1 MAKRVYH
8 NRRKTKRPWLD
19 KTRIMVLL
27 GLTLIAVG
35 VATLW
40 AYVSSAQGPLVAA
53 WLIFLDQSLGWARYL
68 IPLLLFGLGV
78 WTIRQGNKRP
88 WRWPWLELTG
98 AFVILIVALA
108 LTSLLFDNPLVATQA
123 SAGGTV
129 GRMVGTGVRVLVGQP
144 SAIILLLVCGIAGLI
159 LILHIPFKSVVWSV
173 GIVLVWVASL
183 FQRFGFL
190 VARGWR
196 WFKHMVERKPQA
208 VKLSAILPI
217 AQGPAHPEAATTHP
231 AGIKKTLTTSPQRKE
246 GTDPS
251 SDVEEVNTD
260 GNIRGITSWVLPSVA
275 DMLLVRQDSQMSLGD
290 IRNKARIIE
299 ETLRSLGVPATV
311 VEVNPGP
318 VVTQFGIEPGF
329 VERYGRDGEVQRS
342 KVKVSRIAALSNDLA
357 LALAASPIRIET
369 PVPGKG
375 IVGLEVPNGLLATV
389 GLRGVIES
397 TEFKALDARLA
408 LAIGRDVS
416 GGAVVA
422 DLAKLPHLLI
432 AGATNSGKSVC
443 LNAIISCLL
452 LHNTPDELK
461 LVLVDPKRVELS
473 QYDGIP
479 HLLAPV
485 VVERERVISVLNWL
499 TREMDRR
506 YRVFS
511 AAGARN
517 IGVYNESAQKNGEE
531 KLPFIVLVIDELAD
545 LMIVSP
551 EDVERAVC
559 RLAQMA
565 RATGIHLVIAIQ
577 RPSVDVV
584 TGLIKANFPA
594 RIAFAVTSQVD
605 SRVIIDSPGADKLL
619 GRGDA
624 LLMAPD
630 SPQLARVQG
639 CYVSEGELSRLVQ
652 FWKAQVVSPAPN
664 TAPQNASGPGL
675 QQTLWPLEPAGNEPD
690 QADELILARAREV
703 IRREGRAS
711 VTLLQRNLGIGYTR
725 ASRLI
730 DQLEREGLIG
740 PATGTSK
747 AREIKTENTEEKS
760 IE

>member
-8 NRRKTKRPWLD
+8 NRRKSTHRWLD
-19 KTRIMVLL
+19 KTKVMVGL
-27 GLTLIAVG
+27 GLMLIVIG

-40 AYVSSAQGPLVAA
+40 AFVSSIQGPLVST
-53 WLIFLDQSLGWARYL
+53 WLTFLNHNLGWAAYL
-68 IPLLLFGLGV
+68 IPFLLSGLGV
-78 WTIRQGNKRP
+78 WIIRQGGKRP
-88 WRWPWLELTG
+88 WRWPWLAITG
-98 AFVILIVALA
+98 AFIVLVVALA
-108 LTSLLFDNPLVATQA
+108 LTSLLFDNPLSA
-123 SAGGTV
+123 SQSGVGGAL
-129 GRMVGTGVRVLVGQP
+129 GRMVGAGVRALVGQAI
-144 SAIILLLVCGIAGLI
+144 AIILLLLCGVTGFALV
-159 LILHIPFKSVVWSV
+159 LHIPLKSVVWFV
-173 GIVLVWVASL
+173 GTALVWVASL
-183 FQRFGFL
+183 FQRLGFL
-190 VARGWR
+190 AARGWR
-196 WFKHMVERKPQA
+196 WFKQGVERKVPA
-208 VKLSAILPI
+208 AKPPASLPI
-217 AQGPAHPEAATTHP
+217 SQKPLLSEASSTQKVGASSP
-231 AGIKKTLTTSPQRKE
+231 TSNPKAKDRVGTSLEIGEE
-246 GTDPS
+246 GSEGGT
-251 SDVEEVNTD
+251 
-260 GNIRGITSWVLPSVA
+260 RGVASWVLPSVA

-290 IRNKARIIE
+290 IRTKARIIE

-329 VERYGRDGEVQRS
+329 VERLGRDGEVQRA

-357 LALAASPIRIET
+357 LALAASPIRIEA

-375 IVGLEVPNGLLATV
+375 IVGLEVPNGLHATV

-397 TEFKALDARLA
+397 PEFKAVNGKLTLA
-408 LAIGRDVS
+408 LGRDVS

-422 DLAKLPHLLI
+422 DLAKLPHLLV

-461 LVLVDPKRVELS
+461 MVLVDPKRVELS
-473 QYDGIP
+473 QYNGIP

-485 VVERERVISVLNWL
+485 VVERERVMSVLNWL
-499 TREMDRR
+499 IREMERR
-506 YRVFS
+506 YRVF
-511 AAGARN
+511 ATVGARN
-517 IGVYNESAQKNGEE
+517 VGVYNERALKNGEE
-531 KLPFIVLVIDELAD
+531 KLPYIVLVMDELAD

-551 EDVERAVC
+551 EDVEHAVC

-565 RATGIHLVIAIQ
+565 RATGIHLIIAVQ

-584 TGLIKANFPA
+584 TGQIKANFPA

-619 GRGDA
+619 GRGDS

-639 CYVSEGELSRLVQ
+639 CYVSEGELGRLVQ
-652 FWKAQVVSPAPN
+652 FWKAQITSQP
-664 TAPQNASGPGL
+664 TAVTPLNASGPVI
-675 QQTLWPLEPAGNEPD
+675 QQTLWPLEPSGGEPD
-690 QADELILARAREV
+690 QADERILSQARDV

-725 ASRLI
+725 ASRII

-747 AREIKTENTEEKS
+747 AREVIMANTHEKQK
-760 IE
+760 E